1 MVSEKKSN
9 QISVR
14 LAIQAPEVEQKLKEI
29 ISTLDDFFLQQDKN
43 ASEVDIL
50 IYEIG
55 EDPPSEFDAMRELLK
70 DGIVH
75 TIFLTCKSSSPN
87 VLVPALRTG
96 AKEFFEQPIV
106 EQDVKNAFQKILAQ
120 YKVKNKERTEHLNP
134 PGKVIGIFG
143 AKGGVGTTTF
153 AVNIANSI
161 QLRNSN
167 KTVAL
172 VDMNRVL
179 GEIPI
184 LLDLETK
191 FNWDELA
198 TNINRLD
205 TEFLT
210 QALVKHDSGMYV
222 MPAPNHVDTNLN
234 PQNILQVLEKTRE
247 AFDFV
252 IIDIGM
258 QIDDLMYRVLEMS
271 DVIYLISILSLP
283 CMVNVKRRQESLS
296 LRNRML
302 VDKVRVILNR
312 FEKKSSITV
321 AEAEEVINNTIFA
334 KIPNAFRTTMEAIN
348 IGKPLADVAKGSKVE
363 KAYVELAKSLV
374 DAAVSKKKHKGWLW

>member
-1 MVSEKKSN
+1 MLPQKNANK
-9 QISVR
+9 ISVR
-14 LAIQAPEVEQKLKEI
+14 LAIQAPDVEQKLRGI
-29 ISTLDDFFLQQDKN
+29 IATLDNFFLQHDKN

-55 EDPPSEFDAMRELLK
+55 EDPPSEFEVMRDLLK
-70 DGIVH
+70 DGIVG
-75 TIFLTCKSSSPN
+75 TIFLTSKNSSSN

-96 AKEFFEQPIV
+96 AKEFFEQPIS
-106 EQDVKNAFQKILAQ
+106 EQDVRNALQKVLEQ
-120 YKVKNKERTEHLNP
+120 YSFKNKEQTENIT

-161 QLRNSN
+161 QLRNSE

-172 VDMNRVL
+172 VDMNRLL

-184 LLDLETK
+184 LLDMETN

-198 TNINRLD
+198 TNISRLD

-222 MPAPNHVDTNLN
+222 MPAPNRVDTNLQ
-234 PQNILQVLEKTRE
+234 PQTMLQVLEKTRT
-247 AFDFV
+247 AFDYVV
-252 IIDIGM
+252 IDLGM
-258 QIDDLMYRVLEMS
+258 QIDNLMYSILEMCDS
-271 DVIYLISILSLP
+271 IYLISILSLP
-283 CMVNVKRRQESLS
+283 CMINVKRRQESLAMRDRV
-296 LRNRML
+296 LA
-302 VDKVRVILNR
+302 DKVRVILNR
-312 FEKKSSITV
+312 FEKNSSITV
-321 AEAEEVINNTIFA
+321 EEAEKVIHSTIYA
-334 KIPNAFRTTMEAIN
+334 KIPNAYKTTMEAIN

-363 KAYVELAKSLV
+363 KAYMELAKSLV
-374 DAAVSKKKHKGWLW
+374 DASVGVKKRKGWFW

>member
-1 MVSEKKSN
+1 M
-9 QISVR
+9 
-14 LAIQAPEVEQKLKEI
+14 
-29 ISTLDDFFLQQDKN
+29 
-43 ASEVDIL
+43 DIL

-55 EDPPSEFDAMRELLK
+55 KDPTSEFEVMRELLK
-70 DGIVH
+70 DGIVN
-75 TIFLTCKSSSPN
+75 TIFLTSNNASSSI
-87 VLVPALRTG
+87 LVPALRTG

-106 EQDVKNAFQKILAQ
+106 EQDVRNAFQKVLEQ
-120 YKVKNKERTEHLNP
+120 HFTNKGQTEHIN

-161 QLRNSN
+161 QLRNSE

-184 LLDLETK
+184 LLDLETD

-205 TEFLT
+205 TAFLT
-210 QALVKHDSGMYV
+210 QALVKHKSGMYV
-222 MPAPNHVDTNLN
+222 MPAPNRVDTTLH
-234 PQNILQVLEKTRE
+234 PQTMLQVLEKTRE

-258 QIDDLMYRVLEMS
+258 QIDDMMYSVLEMS
-271 DVIYLISILSLP
+271 DIIYLISILSLP
-283 CMVNVKRRQESLS
+283 CMVNVKRRQESLF

-302 VDKVRVILNR
+302 ADKIRVILNR
-312 FEKKSSITV
+312 FEKNSSITL
-321 AEAEEVINNTIFA
+321 AEAEEVIANTIYA

-348 IGKPLADVAKGSKVE
+348 IGKPLADVARGSKVE
-363 KAYVELAKSLV
+363 KAYMELAKSLV
-374 DAAVSKKKHKGWLW
+374 DVSAGKKKRKGWLW